1 MLHPFAFFNLGLE
14 MTRLA
19 SEAQAVIA
27 LRLAR
32 ISMGDASAGTEMVR
46 MVTEKALAAG
56 EAGMHVAAAAATGQL
71 DNAARD
77 VVTIYRRRVRA
88 NRRRLSR

>member
-1 MLHPFAFFNLGLE
+1 MYPFVLFNLGLE

-19 SEAQAVIA
+19 GEAQAVIA

-32 ISMGDASAGTEMVR
+32 ISAGDAAAGTEMVR
-46 MVTEKALAAG
+46 MVAEKALAAG
-56 EAGMHVAAAAATGQL
+56 EAGMHVASAVASGRLDRAAQ
-71 DNAARD
+71 D
-77 VVTIYRRRVRA
+77 VVTLYRRRVRA

>member
-1 MLHPFAFFNLGLE
+1 MLYPFAFFNLGLE
-14 MTRLA
+14 MARLA

-32 ISMGDASAGTEMVR
+32 ISVGDAAAGTEIMR
-46 MVTEKALAAG
+46 MMTEKALAAG
-56 EAGMHVAAAAATGQL
+56 EAGMHVAVAAATGNL

-77 VVTIYRRRVRA
+77 VVVLYRRRVRA

>member
-1 MLHPFAFFNLGLE
+1 MFPFALFTLGVE
-14 MTRLA
+14 MARLA
-19 SEAQAVIA
+19 GEAQAVIA

-32 ISMGDASAGTEMVR
+32 ISVGDAAAGTEMVR
-46 MVTEKALAAG
+46 MVAEKALAAG
-56 EAGMHVAAAAATGQL
+56 EASVHLATAAATGRL

-77 VVTIYRRRVRA
+77 VVVLYRRRVRA